1 MWGMPKVDEEQGI
14 RRGERPPAPTP
25 ASAPSDS
32 PPRSGTI
39 LAFDF
44 GEKRIGVAVGETQLA
59 LAHPLTAIAAGQ
71 SRIRFDAIARL
82 IAEWQPCLLVV
93 GVPVHMDDAEH
104 ALTARARRFGRQL
117 EGRFNL
123 PVALMDERLST
134 REAIGLLHAAGVDAK
149 RQKPVR
155 DQVAAQTILQ
165 GYFDQHAHP
174 RQPA

>member
-1 MWGMPKVDEEQGI
+1 MWGMPKVSEDQGI
-14 RRGERPPAPTP
+14 RQGGRPPAPNP
-25 ASAPSDS
+25 APAGPIP

-59 LAHPLTAIAAGQ
+59 LAHPLTTIAAEQ
-71 SRIRFDAIARL
+71 TRVRFDAIARL

-93 GVPVHMDDAEH
+93 GLPVHMDSTEH
-104 ALTARARRFGRQL
+104 ALTTRARRFGRQL

-123 PVALMDERLST
+123 PVAMVDERLST
-134 REAIGLLHAAGVDAK
+134 REAVSLLHAAGVDAR

-155 DQVAAQTILQ
+155 DQVAAQSILQ
-165 GYFDQHAHP
+165 AYFDQHA
-174 RQPA
+174 QP

>member
-1 MWGMPKVDEEQGI
+1 MWGMPKVNAEQGI
-14 RRGERPPAPTP
+14 RKGERPPAPNP
-25 ASAPSDS
+25 ASACPGS

-59 LAHPLTAIAAGQ
+59 LAHPLTTIAAEQ
-71 SRIRFDAIARL
+71 THIRFDAIARL
-82 IAEWQPCLLVV
+82 IAEWQPHLLVV
-93 GVPVHMDDAEH
+93 GLPVHMDDTEH

-123 PVALMDERLST
+123 PVAMVDERLST
-134 REAIGLLHAAGVDAK
+134 REAVSLLHAAGVDAR

-165 GYFDQHAHP
+165 AYFDQHAHP
-174 RQPA
+174 

>member
-1 MWGMPKVDEEQGI
+1 MWGMPKVNEQQGI
-14 RRGERPPAPTP
+14 RKGERPPAPNP
-25 ASAPSDS
+25 ASAGPASLL
-32 PPRSGTI
+32 RSGTI

-59 LAHPLTAIAAGQ
+59 LAYSLTTIAAPQ
-71 SRIRFDAIARL
+71 TSVRFDAIARL

-93 GVPVHMDDAEH
+93 GLPVHMDDTEH

-123 PVALMDERLST
+123 PVAMVDERLST
-134 REAIGLLHAAGVDAK
+134 REAVCLLHAAGVDAK

-155 DQVAAQTILQ
+155 DQVAAQIILQ
-165 GYFDQHAHP
+165 DYFDQHA
-174 RQPA
+174 QP

>member
-1 MWGMPKVDEEQGI
+1 MWGMPKVGEDKGI
-14 RRGERPPAPTP
+14 RKGERPPARNP
-25 ASAPSDS
+25 ASAVPVP

-44 GEKRIGVAVGETQLA
+44 GDKRIGVAVGETQLA
-59 LAHPLTAIAAGQ
+59 LAHPLTTIAALQ
-71 SRIRFDAIARL
+71 TNIRFDAIARL
-82 IAEWQPCLLVV
+82 IDEWQPRLLVV
-93 GVPVHMDDAEH
+93 GLPVHMDDTEH

-123 PVALMDERLST
+123 PVAMVDERLST
-134 REAIGLLHAAGVDAK
+134 FEAAALLHAAGVDAK

-165 GYFDQHAHP
+165 AYFDQHAHP
-174 RQPA
+174 